1 MAEKR
6 DIIEPYFVKESE
18 VEFFVGTFSHQIDG
32 KNRIRIPAKFRT
44 GLGKEYYFVA
54 SMEGCIRV
62 YPEEVLSE
70 RVAALNAIRS
80 GDPVKLRAK
89 RKILSSIEKVSDDDQ
104 GRTLLSAS
112 LKKFAGIEKDVV
124 TVGMSDYLE
133 IWSKERFEG
142 EEIWS
147 KSESTSDGDTMTI
160 DDAFVALDF

>member
-1 MAEKR
+1 M
-6 DIIEPYFVKESE
+6 
-18 VEFFVGTFSHQIDG
+18 EFFVGTFNHQIDG
-32 KNRIRIPAKFRT
+32 KNRIRIPAKFRA

-70 RVAALNAIRS
+70 RVASLNGSRS
-80 GDPVKLRAK
+80 GDPVKLLAK

-104 GRTLLSAS
+104 GRTLLSAN
-112 LKKFAGIEKDVV
+112 LKKFAGIEKDVI
-124 TVGMSDYLE
+124 TVGMSDYIE

-142 EEIWS
+142 DEIWS
-147 KSESTSDGDTMTI
+147 KSEQQSDGDTMTI